1 MYVRVVDEGRGIS
14 AEDLRKIKDP
24 FFTTRRAAGGS
35 GLGLAVSD
43 RIVQDHGGALTYES
57 EPGRGTTATLFL
69 PTPRPLRGEAQ
80 P

>member
-1 MYVRVVDEGRGIS
+1 VYVRVVDEGRGIS